1 MKIAIPCDNKLVAA
15 HFGHAPQFAIFDI
28 EVDQGTITNQVFVDA
43 PPHEPGL
50 LPKWLA
56 EQDVNVVLAGGMG
69 GRARDLFS
77 QAGIAVSVGV
87 SETDPKLAVEGFLK
101 GCLETGTNP
110 CDH

>member
-1 MKIAIPCDNKLVAA
+1 MKIAIPCENKMVAA

-28 EVDQGTITNQVFVDA
+28 EVDQGKITNQVFVDA

-56 EQDVNVVLAGGMG
+56 EQDVKVVLAGGMG
-69 GRARDLFS
+69 GRAQDLFN
-77 QAGIAVSVGV
+77 QAGISVSVGV
-87 SETDPKLAVEGFLK
+87 TEPDPKAAVEGFIEGSL
-101 GCLETGTNP
+101 TSGTNP